1 MTKLSI
7 KLQEAFNATIE
18 HLFLTWREMRAS
30 NTFANDLEK
39 VMDVTKD
46 QILMALSKEP
56 TSMDKFTED
65 LPKFGKVFFLDSGFK
80 VQWAVQLNLFQ
91 KHSCIN

>member
-1 MTKLSI
+1 
-7 KLQEAFNATIE
+7 
-18 HLFLTWREMRAS
+18 MRAS

-65 LPKFGKVFFLDSGFK
+65 LPKFGKVFIST
-80 VQWAVQLNLFQ
+80 QHTAQ
-91 KHSCIN
+91 

>member
-1 MTKLSI
+1 
-7 KLQEAFNATIE
+7 
-18 HLFLTWREMRAS
+18 MRAS

-65 LPKFGKVFFLDSGFK
+65 LPKFGKVFFFSTQVLKSNGSY
-80 VQWAVQLNLFQ
+80 L
-91 KHSCIN
+91 

>member
-1 MTKLSI
+1 
-7 KLQEAFNATIE
+7 
-18 HLFLTWREMRAS
+18 MRAS
-30 NTFANDLEK
+30 NTFPNDLEK

-65 LPKFGKVFFLDSGFK
+65 LPKFGKIFFSGYKQTVLLLFK
-80 VQWAVQLNLFQ
+80 TVLSQQDLR
-91 KHSCIN
+91 SE

>member
-1 MTKLSI
+1 
-7 KLQEAFNATIE
+7 
-18 HLFLTWREMRAS
+18 MRAS

-65 LPKFGKVFFLDSGFK
+65 LPKFGKVFSSTQVLKSNTLITLLSIPVLLIDLVWNFSKKFY
-80 VQWAVQLNLFQ
+80 
-91 KHSCIN
+91 

>member
-1 MTKLSI
+1 
-7 KLQEAFNATIE
+7 
-18 HLFLTWREMRAS
+18 MRAS

-65 LPKFGKVFFLDSGFK
+65 LPKFGKVFFLNSGFK
-80 VQWAVQLNLFQ
+80 NSSFHKVRIAEKLL
-91 KHSCIN
+91 

>member
-65 LPKFGKVFFLDSGFK
+65 LPKFGKVFSSTQVLK
-80 VQWAVQLNLFQ
+80 TVLFTR
-91 KHSCIN
+91 

>member
-1 MTKLSI
+1 
-7 KLQEAFNATIE
+7 
-18 HLFLTWREMRAS
+18 MRAS

-65 LPKFGKVFFLDSGFK
+65 LPKFGKGFFSTQVLKSNGLYLRPSKSRYDPVDVMKFEFCSHSARLLRK
-80 VQWAVQLNLFQ
+80 LNQ
-91 KHSCIN
+91 K

>member
-1 MTKLSI
+1 
-7 KLQEAFNATIE
+7 
-18 HLFLTWREMRAS
+18 MRAS
-30 NTFANDLEK
+30 NTFPNDLEK

-65 LPKFGKVFFLDSGFK
+65 LPKFGKIFFLVINKQFFYFSK
-80 VQWAVQLNLFQ
+80 LF
-91 KHSCIN
+91 